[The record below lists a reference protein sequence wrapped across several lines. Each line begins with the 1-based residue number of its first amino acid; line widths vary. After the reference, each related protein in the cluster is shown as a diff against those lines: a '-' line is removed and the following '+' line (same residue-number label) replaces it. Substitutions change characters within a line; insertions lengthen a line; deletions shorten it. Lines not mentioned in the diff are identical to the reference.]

1 MKSITIATNE
11 DKLAIWQTNHIK
23 ELLKLQYPQ
32 LNVHIKIIRTN
43 HQINNDFQINDEIV
57 DTPYS
62 LEIEEQLLNNDIQIS
77 VHNVKYLSYSI
88 DPGLIIAGYI
98 KRDYSE
104 DTFVTFY
111 DFKIDDDLPKFV
123 VGVSNLRNFAL
134 MKKYYP
140 NTRLVILNGDVR
152 SRIFKL
158 KNLKLNGIILDKII
172 VKRLNIS
179 KAPAADLDKHKFI
192 PAAGQGATALIIP
205 SHRFDIIELL
215 QPILDKET
223 YNTVTAERAFISK
236 LNINNNYPVG
246 VYAEM
251 NDKEL
256 SITAFLSNNEGNIFI
271 KENITKTFRDNSKS
285 IGDKLANTFLKN
297 DKIKKILPK

>member
-43 HQINNDFQINDEIV
+43 HQINNDFQINDEII

-77 VHNVKYLSYSI
+77 VHNVKYLSCSI

-104 DTFVTFY
+104 DTFVTFN

-140 NTRLVILNGDVR
+140 NTKLVILNGDVK
-152 SRIFKL
+152 SCIFKL
-158 KNLKLNGIILDKII
+158 KNFKLNGIILDKII
-172 VKRLNIS
+172 VERLNIS

-236 LNINNNYPVG
+236 LNISNNYPVG

-256 SITAFLSNNEGNIFI
+256 SITAFLSNNEGDIFI